1 MPRIP
6 SLAILLA
13 CLWALPAAAEEMG
26 SFSLSV
32 QNGGGQEIVVTL
44 GGRKPAALAPGKSV
58 SFSRAYDEDDL
69 ARSPTYQFE
78 AVLSDAGGTL
88 LCHPRLKVE
97 VSAWGEDYIFS
108 CFPRRE
114 LSGPCLITCDY
125 DNISPNSTAKV
136 VYRPGP

>member
-1 MPRIP
+1 MPKIP

-13 CLWALPAAAEEMG
+13 CLWAFPAVAEEMG
-26 SFSLSV
+26 SFSLTL
-32 QNGGGQEIVVTL
+32 QNDGSQEIMVTL
-44 GGRKPAALAPGKSV
+44 GGGGPAALAPGKSV

-69 ARSPTYQFE
+69 ARSPTYRFE
-78 AVLSDAGGTL
+78 ARLTDPGGKL

-125 DNISPNSTAKV
+125 DNISPNSRGKV